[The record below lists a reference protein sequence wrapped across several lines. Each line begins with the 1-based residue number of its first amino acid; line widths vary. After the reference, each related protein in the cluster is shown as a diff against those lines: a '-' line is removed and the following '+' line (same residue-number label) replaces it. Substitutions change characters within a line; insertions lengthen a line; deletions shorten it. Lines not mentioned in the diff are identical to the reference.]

1 MKKIT
6 SNQAKEIYKS
16 GIWNK
21 WSKEKIAWFQ
31 LNNQYLAVP
40 FDKFHEAV
48 EYVLGRGVFTHEFAH
63 PERLIAEIKGD
74 RNKPDL
80 EQILQELH
88 KDYPDKEIITMDISE
103 LKEKQKG

>member
-1 MKKIT
+1 MKQIT
-6 SNQAKEIYKS
+6 SKEAKAIYDS
-16 GIWNK
+16 GAWKN
-21 WSKEKIAWFQ
+21 WTKEKIAWFQ

-74 RNKPDL
+74 RQKPDL
-80 EQILQELH
+80 NQIFTELH
-88 KDYPDKEIITMDISE
+88 RDYPHLGIIGVEINDSS
-103 LKEKQKG
+103 KR